1 MTSSPTSDGAARM
14 TAPDFLADGPA
25 DAPASFVL
33 AHGAGAPM
41 DTPFMNQV
49 TEGVASAGFRVL
61 RFEFPYMAGRR
72 TGGSKRPPDRQPV
85 LLESWRNAIAAA
97 SGDRALVIGG
107 KSMGGRMAS
116 LVADECGVGGVICL
130 GYPFHPPGKPDKL
143 RTEHLESITC
153 PTLILQGERDPF
165 GTRAEVESYRLS
177 GAVTLEWIPDGN
189 HDLSP
194 RKASGHT
201 AATNMAATITA
212 AVTFLENVVRRQR
225 A

>member
-1 MTSSPTSDGAARM
+1 MMALE
-14 TAPDFLADGPA
+14 FLVDGPA
-25 DAPASFVL
+25 DAPACFIL

-41 DTPFMNQV
+41 DTAFMDQV
-49 TEGVASAGFRVL
+49 AQGIAAAGFRVL

-72 TGGSKRPPDRQPV
+72 SGGRKRPPDRQPV
-85 LLESWRNAIAAA
+85 LLDTWRAAIAAVA
-97 SGDRALVIGG
+97 ANGALVIGG

-116 LVADECGVGGVICL
+116 LVADESGVDGVICL

-143 RTEHLESITC
+143 RTEHLEKTAC

-165 GTRAEVESYRLS
+165 GTSADVAAYHLS
-177 GAVTLEWIPDGN
+177 DAVIVEWIPDGN
-189 HDLSP
+189 HDLTP

-201 AATNMAATITA
+201 VESNMQKAVSA
-212 AVTFLENVVRRQR
+212 AVSFLERVVSRRK

>member
-1 MTSSPTSDGAARM
+1 MA
-14 TAPDFLADGPA
+14 APDFLVNGPA
-25 DAPASFVL
+25 GAPASFVL

-49 TEGVASAGFRVL
+49 AEGIASAGFRVL

-85 LLESWRNAIAAA
+85 LLDTWRSVIEAAA
-97 SGDRALVIGG
+97 GNGALVIGG

-116 LVADECGVGGVICL
+116 LVADESGADGLICL

-165 GTRAEVESYRLS
+165 GTRPEVENYPLS
-177 GAVTLEWIPDGN
+177 AAITIEWLPDGN

-201 AATNMAATITA
+201 AASNMAATISA
-212 AVTFLENVVRRQR
+212 AVKFLELAAQ
-225 A
+225 APKT

>member
-1 MTSSPTSDGAARM
+1 MTSSQTSDDQARM
-14 TAPDFLADGPA
+14 AAPDFLVNGPA
-25 DAPASFVL
+25 SAPASFIL

-41 DTPFMNQV
+41 DTAFMNQV
-49 TEGVASAGFRVL
+49 SEGIASAGFQVL

-85 LLESWRNAIAAA
+85 LLETWRNAITAAT
-97 SGDRALVIGG
+97 GNGALVIGG

-116 LVADECGVGGVICL
+116 LVADECAVDGVICL
-130 GYPFHPPGKPDKL
+130 GYPFHPPGKPEKP
-143 RTEHLESITC
+143 RTAHLESITS

-165 GTRAEVESYRLS
+165 GTRAEVENYHLS
-177 GAVTLEWIPDGN
+177 EAVTLEWIPDGN

-201 AATNMAATITA
+201 VETNMAATITA
-212 AVTFLENVVRRQR
+212 AVTFLETVVRREK

>member
-1 MTSSPTSDGAARM
+1 M
-14 TAPDFLADGPA
+14 TAPDFLVNGPA
-25 DAPASFVL
+25 DAPACFIL

-49 TEGVASAGFRVL
+49 AEGIALAGFRLL

-85 LLESWRNAIAAA
+85 LLDCWRNAIAAA
-97 SGDRALVIGG
+97 GSGPLVIGG

-116 LVADECGVGGVICL
+116 LVADDTGVNGVICL

-143 RTEHLESITC
+143 RTEHLENIAC
-153 PTLILQGERDPF
+153 QTLILQGERDPF
-165 GTRAEVESYRLS
+165 GTRAEVGTYRLS
-177 GAVTLEWIPDGN
+177 EAITLEWIPDGN
-189 HDLSP
+189 HDLAP

-201 AATNMAATITA
+201 RESNMAATITA
-212 AVTFLENVVRRQR
+212 ATAFLEMVVRSRT